1 MELARLGTEQMKG
14 SEGAGQ
20 AGQCPVT
27 DLGCEVD
34 FLRKQM
40 GRRNRQGTGA
50 GGAVGSGE
58 VTLCC
63 PWCGILVTMHRAPEV
78 PPFPWTPPTPCS
90 ADATPHTVTQ
100 CPHRRV
106 SQPEGDPKPAP
117 ESSDLRGGTSS
128 A

>member
-27 DLGCEVD
+27 DPGCEVD

-50 GGAVGSGE
+50 GGAVGSGRSR
-58 VTLCC
+58 CA
-63 PWCGILVTMHRAPEV
+63 APGV
-78 PPFPWTPPTPCS
+78 ASW
-90 ADATPHTVTQ
+90 
-100 CPHRRV
+100 
-106 SQPEGDPKPAP
+106 
-117 ESSDLRGGTSS
+117 
-128 A
+128 